1 MPEATP
7 PEQGTADDTSLS
19 FEDGVEAIS
28 NLIDDSDVDDTPN
41 PEPKVEA
48 QNEAEADA
56 DEPEAKAEDE
66 GAEDEADADEQGTED
81 ADEPDESEEVKG
93 GRFAPDTAKVT
104 LDDGTVTTIAELK
117 RNNLFQRDYTRKTT
131 ELKTERETFETQRSQ
146 VGQIAQ
152 SLVAQ
157 RDFLLS
163 AAQKFIPQPP
173 DKALLD
179 TNSPSYDPFRW
190 QQEKLEYDER
200 MQVINQLQYQ
210 SQAEKNRMTEEQ
222 KQAAEEFKQQEAR
235 KLVEAIPEFRD
246 RKVYDQFWSDAV
258 SVMAE
263 EYGFTP
269 EEMAETTDH
278 RMYKAMRDLVKYRK
292 ALKSAPKVKQELQA
306 KPKVMSG
313 SRRMDP
319 KAKTSR
325 EAQARSE
332 KLRKS
337 GDIDA
342 AIASLMDLD
351 L

>member
-1 MPEATP
+1 MPEATS

-28 NLIDDSDVDDTPN
+28 NLIDDSDDDAPN

-48 QNEAEADA
+48 QNEAEAEA
-56 DEPEAKAEDE
+56 DEPDAQAEDE

-131 ELKTERETFETQRSQ
+131 ELKAEKETFEAQRSQ

-173 DKALLD
+173 DKAMME
-179 TNSPSYDPFRW
+179 SDPFGYM
-190 QQEKLEYDER
+190 QAKADYDER

-210 SQAEKNRMTEEQ
+210 SQAEKSRMTEEQ

-332 KLRKS
+332 KLAKS
-337 GDIDA
+337 GSIDA

>member
-1 MPEATP
+1 MPEATSP
-7 PEQGTADDTSLS
+7 QGTADDTSLS

-48 QNEAEADA
+48 QNEAEAEA
-56 DEPEAKAEDE
+56 DEPEAQSEVE
-66 GAEDEADADEQGTED
+66 GAKDEANADEQGTGNS
-81 ADEPDESEEVKG
+81 DEPDESEEVKG

-131 ELKTERETFETQRSQ
+131 ELKAEKDTFESQRSQ

-163 AAQKFIPQPP
+163 AAQRFLPQPP
-173 DKALLD
+173 DK
-179 TNSPSYDPFRW
+179 TMMNPNSPSYDPIGYGHA
-190 QQEKLEYDER
+190 KAEYDEA

-210 SQAEKNRMTEEQ
+210 SQAEKNRMAEEQ
-222 KQAAEEFKQQEAR
+222 KQSFEAIRAQEAQ
-235 KLVEAIPEFRD
+235 KLFEAVPEFRD
-246 RKVYDQFWSDAV
+246 RKVYDQFWADAV
-258 SVMAE
+258 ETMAA
-263 EYGFTP
+263 EYGFTA

-325 EAQARSE
+325 DAQARSE